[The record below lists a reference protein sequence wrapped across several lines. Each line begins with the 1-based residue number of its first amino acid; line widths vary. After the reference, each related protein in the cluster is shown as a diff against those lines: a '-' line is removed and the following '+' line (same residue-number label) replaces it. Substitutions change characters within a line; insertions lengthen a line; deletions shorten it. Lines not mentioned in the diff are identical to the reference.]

1 MSIRIAHFSDLHYAD
16 ETLEEVDRCFTF
28 AVDAAIARQA
38 QVAVISGDATDHA
51 LPLHSPAF
59 LALARNVRRLAD
71 HCPVLML
78 QGTFSHEPAG
88 ALNLFGLIGG
98 KHPIHVA
105 DRIGQVALT
114 KSGAWVAS
122 ENYRFERLPDETVLL
137 ASCIP
142 TVNKAALAASLD
154 ATEAAT
160 ALGEQLA
167 HLLAGLAPSHRLARD
182 NGIAGI
188 GVTHGTVH
196 GCMTEHGVPM
206 AGQDHEFN
214 AGSLFSAGAVAFMLG
229 HIHLHQSWK
238 DGTRLIAYPG
248 SIGRLHYG
256 EQGDK
261 GFLMWEVDTDGA
273 RFDLVPTPARRMME
287 LAFAGPPDLDA
298 LREHVAEEPI
308 AGAWVRL
315 RWQIAEEERHSV
327 DRDALLAILSDAAGV
342 KLEGRTVPVT
352 RARASGMA
360 RCTQLEEQV
369 RAWAEVVDT
378 PSAPLLACLANLR
391 HATPEQIAQAVIDA
405 SETAQPAAQAAQEPL
420 ACADIGAKLVSC
432 H

>member
-1 MSIRIAHFSDLHYAD
+1 MSIRIAHFSDPHYAD

-98 KHPIHVA
+98 KYPIHVA

-114 KSGAWVAS
+114 KSGAWVSS
-122 ENYRFERLPDETVLL
+122 EEYRFERLPDETVLL

-142 TVNKAALAASLD
+142 TVNKAALAASVG

-167 HLLAGLAPSHRLARD
+167 RLLAGLAPSHRLARE
-182 NGIAGI
+182 NGIPGI
-188 GVTHGTVH
+188 AVSHGTVH

-214 AGSLFSAGAVAFMLG
+214 TGSLFSAGASAFMLG
-229 HIHLHQSWK
+229 HIHLHQSWN

-256 EQGDK
+256 EQGVK
-261 GFLMWEVDTDGA
+261 GFLMWEVDAEGA

-298 LREHVAEEPI
+298 LREHVAENPV

-327 DRDALLAILSDAAGV
+327 DRDALLTIFSDAAGV

-360 RCTQLEEQV
+360 RCMQLEEQV
-369 RAWAEVVDT
+369 RAWAQVVDT
-378 PSAPLLACLANLR
+378 PSAPLLACLAHLQR
-391 HATPEQIAQAVIDA
+391 AMPEQIAQAVLEA
-405 SETAQPAAQAAQEPL
+405 SETAKPAAQAAQEPL
-420 ACADIGAKLVSC
+420 ACADVEAKLVSC